1 MTNTLGMLEQISRNR
16 NNAENELG
24 QIGIHGFAR
33 DENRE
38 RAFVDPPIGFCFGVH
53 SRQGKMRLKKRK
65 H

>member
-1 MTNTLGMLEQISRNR
+1 MSAVNLIAVF
-16 NNAENELG
+16 AENKLG

-33 DENRE
+33 DEDGE
-38 RAFVDPPIGFCFGVH
+38 RAFADPSIGFGFGVH